1 MPRLPAV
8 SGRILIVDDDE
19 RQRNALAAM
28 LSDCDFDTQV
38 AADGQEALERL
49 TAFNADVIV
58 ADLVMPRMDGFELL
72 RHLKERGDL
81 TPAIVLTGFG
91 SMEKALSAVHDLKAF
106 WFLEKPVEP
115 RAFKTLL
122 ERAIHYK
129 RSLQKTDELKR
140 DLSLRGVLGDLV
152 GTSPAMQQIF
162 SLIRQVAPTSAPVLI
177 CGESGTGKE
186 LVAREIHKCSP
197 RADGPFVAINAAA
210 LPETLIE
217 SELFGHE
224 KGAFTGA
231 MERSAGCFE
240 QADGGTLLLDE
251 IGEMPPSTQPKLL
264 RVLEDLRV
272 RRLGGKKEIPV
283 DARVLAATSQDLGT
297 HLREELYYRLSVF
310 QIVVPPL
317 REHKEDIPPI
327 ADVMLQNLNKKH
339 GTRVT
344 GVDAEVLDLFHRYD
358 WPGNV
363 RELRNVLERAT
374 IMAGEGLIR
383 LTDLPSPAFGVSPGP
398 YSRPSPGDE
407 GPTMLQPGQ
416 PLMKLEEAYI
426 KLTLDHVRRQSQT
439 RRRDVGDQPADAA
452 EPDRR
457 TARRGEGDNSRLMSS
472 LPRRGWR
479 LLKALPRVFRQASSE
494 WINDNAPRLGASV
507 AFYTLLSLAPVIVLA
522 VAVAAVVYGQEA
534 AQGRFA
540 SEIQGVAGPEV
551 ARTIQELIRGAYQPR
566 TGVIATLLGLATLV
580 FGASSVFVELHDAM
594 NTIWHVSLPPDRTN
608 AATRHSSDQ
617 GSLLFVRDGAGHRF
631 PAAGFS
637 GVERLDRGNED
648 RCAAGCHVHDFISGN
663 SGAVCGPLQN
673 RSGR

>member
-1 MPRLPAV
+1 MGACNQLSIYAVSRCRLPLDHASLDHAYSAAASRALEWRAMPRLPAV

-19 RQRNALAAM
+19 RQRTALAAM

-81 TPAIVLTGFG
+81 TPAIALTGFG

-122 ERAIHYK
+122 ERAIRYK

-140 DLSLRGVLGDLV
+140 DLSLRGVLGDMV

-197 RADGPFVAINAAA
+197 RGDGPFVAINAAA

-240 QADGGTLLLDE
+240 QAHGGTLFLDE
-251 IGEMPPSTQPKLL
+251 IGEMPQSTQPKLL

-272 RRLGGKKEIPV
+272 RRLGGKHEIAV
-283 DARVLAATSQDLGT
+283 DARVLAATSQELGT

-363 RELRNVLERAT
+363 RELRNVLERAA

-383 LTDLPSPAFGVSPGP
+383 LTDLPSPAFGVRSGPYARQSPG
-398 YSRPSPGDE
+398 YE
-407 GPTMLQPGQ
+407 GPCDAPAWPATHETRGGLHQTHPRSRG
-416 PLMKLEEAYI
+416 
-426 KLTLDHVRRQSQT
+426 RQSQT
-439 RRRDVGDQPADAA
+439 GRRDVGDQPADAA

-457 TARRGEGDNSRLMSS
+457 TARRGR
-472 LPRRGWR
+472 
-479 LLKALPRVFRQASSE
+479 KATTP
-494 WINDNAPRLGASV
+494 
-507 AFYTLLSLAPVIVLA
+507 
-522 VAVAAVVYGQEA
+522 
-534 AQGRFA
+534 
-540 SEIQGVAGPEV
+540 
-551 ARTIQELIRGAYQPR
+551 
-566 TGVIATLLGLATLV
+566 
-580 FGASSVFVELHDAM
+580 
-594 NTIWHVSLPPDRTN
+594 
-608 AATRHSSDQ
+608 
-617 GSLLFVRDGAGHRF
+617 GS
-631 PAAGFS
+631 
-637 GVERLDRGNED
+637 
-648 RCAAGCHVHDFISGN
+648 
-663 SGAVCGPLQN
+663 
-673 RSGR
+673 